1 MWYLVKG
8 GVNNSKEIGI
18 KNGQLGVKVEG
29 KLRLSMRYKTGE
41 LVKVGD
47 SVLIE
52 RRKTEGVGVIA
63 VALQTKTNRY
73 SIFLRSL

>member
-8 GVNNSKEIGI
+8 GVTIPRKLVL
-18 KNGQLGVKVEG
+18 KNGQLGAKVEG

-52 RRKTEGVGVIA
+52 
-63 VALQTKTNRY
+63 
-73 SIFLRSL
+73 